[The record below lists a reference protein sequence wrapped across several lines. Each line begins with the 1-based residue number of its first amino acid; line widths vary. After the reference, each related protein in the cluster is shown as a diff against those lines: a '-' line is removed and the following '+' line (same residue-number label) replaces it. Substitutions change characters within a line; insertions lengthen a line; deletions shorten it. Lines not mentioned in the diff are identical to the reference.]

1 MLSSGFVSAVNDAEN
16 LSPTDQQRIIAA
28 VDEQG
33 VPIISADEAR
43 TLVLDAG
50 GSEESAQ
57 AVSQAYSDSQIAAL
71 QQSLF
76 VVFGLLVLA
85 LLFSRHLPN
94 RIPEP
99 GPALERQSA
108 EPEPESGS

>member
-1 MLSSGFVSAVNDAEN
+1 
-16 LSPTDQQRIIAA
+16 
-28 VDEQG
+28 
-33 VPIISADEAR
+33 
-43 TLVLDAG
+43 
-50 GSEESAQ
+50 
-57 AVSQAYSDSQIAAL
+57 
-71 QQSLF
+71 
-76 VVFGLLVLA
+76 